1 MGINPKLAGIHLS
14 TDLRRVCDELSGG
27 VIKSVVADIDSKVCA
42 IGQVEGF
49 GENFEPGAG
58 GDIHSAGDSQVCG
71 EVSGTDKRVALVTR
85 QPVVVSV
92 AILISVACH
101 GGVER
106 PAGAKRK
113 DAGKLPVV
121 QQCIEHGVIQLQW
134 ARLDNAGGQEAISLV
149 GDAESA
155 FQRSSVNVL
164 HIAGTS
170 NN

>member
-71 EVSGTDKRVALVTR
+71 ETCVVNKLATDAGGTHTSA
-85 QPVVVSV
+85 
-92 AILISVACH
+92 
-101 GGVER
+101 
-106 PAGAKRK
+106 PAGQLTSG
-113 DAGKLPVV
+113 AGYFGNSAA
-121 QQCIEHGVIQLQW
+121 C
-134 ARLDNAGGQEAISLV
+134 AGCMRSRNSWLCVTPFLFATCEAY
-149 GDAESA
+149 
-155 FQRSSVNVL
+155 
-164 HIAGTS
+164 IAGIGV
-170 NN
+170 